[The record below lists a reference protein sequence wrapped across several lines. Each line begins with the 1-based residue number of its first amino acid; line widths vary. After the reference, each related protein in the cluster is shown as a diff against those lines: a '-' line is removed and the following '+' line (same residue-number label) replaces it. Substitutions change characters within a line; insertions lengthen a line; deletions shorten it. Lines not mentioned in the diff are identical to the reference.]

1 MKFVTSRFK
10 VVVGILLF
18 LLAPGLMFASSA
30 TVDCIGVAP
39 GTFTTITAALATMS
53 HTDSN
58 FIFVTCNP
66 SENVFINNFSSLSI
80 NAVPGTATV
89 ISADPNRRVLF
100 INDSTGVFID
110 GLSFIGG
117 RGVFINNSNDVQLGD
132 GGISNSTSLGLTS
145 IHSTVD
151 LFGSSPTSLFIIQNS
166 TRSGISAQG
175 GTLSLDGSV
184 TVNNNGRFGVVMSTG
199 HLLLNGG
206 DGGVTIADNVIS
218 NNGASGVEVAGTAEL
233 DAFGGNSI
241 LNNGS
246 DETLAPSF
254 GLVVIHTSTAIW
266 GSGGIISKNNG
277 TGVHIGETSHG
288 EFDTVNITQNDG
300 NGIEITDHSDGY
312 FDGGVNSSNNSG
324 LGVRVDLGSVLN
336 SLGGNTINSNTDD
349 GYEVNDLS
357 IIKFAAN
364 DTVTGNGKLALECG
378 NGSLVVGDVSTYKPK
393 KCGTGF
399 QATPLP

>member
-1 MKFVTSRFK
+1 MKCTTSGLK
-10 VVVGILLF
+10 VCLCIVLF
-18 LLAPGLMFASSA
+18 LMAPGLMFASSV

-39 GTFTTITAALATMS
+39 GTFTTITAALASMS

-66 SENVFINNFSSLSI
+66 SENVVIGGFSNLSI

-100 INDSTGVFID
+100 INESTGVFID

-117 RGVFINNSNDVQLGD
+117 RGVFINNSRNVQLGD
-132 GGISNSTSLGLTS
+132 GGISNSTAIGLTS
-145 IHSTVD
+145 LNSTVD

-166 TRSGISAQG
+166 TRSGVSAQG
-175 GTLSLDGSV
+175 GTLSLDGGV
-184 TVNNNGRFGVVMSTG
+184 TVNNNGRLGVVMSTG
-199 HLLLNGG
+199 HLQLNGG
-206 DGGVTIADNVIS
+206 DGGVSIPDNIIS
-218 NNGASGVEVAGTAEL
+218 NNGATGVEVAGTAEL

-254 GLVVIHTSTAIW
+254 GLVAIHTSTAIW
-266 GSGGIISKNNG
+266 SGGTISKHNG
-277 TGVHIGETSHG
+277 AGVHIGETSHG
-288 EFDTVNITQNDG
+288 EFDTVDITQNDG
-300 NGIEITDHSDGY
+300 NGVEITDHSDAY
-312 FDGGVNSSNNSG
+312 FDGGVNVSSNAG
-324 LGVRVDLGSVLN
+324 FGTLVDLSSVLN
-336 SLGGNTINSNTDD
+336 SLGGNTINTNTSV
-349 GYEVNDLS
+349 GYVVNDLS

-364 DTVTGNGKLALECG
+364 DTVTGNGKFALECA
-378 NGSLVVGDVSTYKPK
+378 NGSLVVGDISTYKPK
-393 KCGTGF
+393 KCGVGF